1 MGPIDP
7 TNRPLTKEELETAD
21 YVARRRA
28 EQAKRDAAADAALDV
43 PRVSL
48 GSLAQDSR
56 LARELARFNS
66 DPEYAARAAALRAA
80 AEETDREEIQRIRRR
95 NRFNAYASNRPSIYS
110 TASYDDLDP
119 ANRDEAKIR
128 NWWKSGA
135 KTLMVAGEPGRG
147 KTHGAYAVCNEVA
160 AADRDGLGLGQSVRA
175 YAATEIRDMLI
186 PLKPH
191 EARDDVLS
199 RDRAAAER
207 ALYEVDLLLIDD
219 LTAAKVTDWFREA
232 MHKVI
237 DQRIA
242 NERRTI
248 VTLNA
253 PAAAPGKKG
262 TSEHSQQVVDHMVAT
277 LGAPIVS
284 RLKDQAVWVWL
295 DGADRRTRAIIPNPF
310 LEG

>member
-1 MGPIDP
+1 MGPLDP
-7 TNRPLTKEELETAD
+7 TPRPLTKEELETAA
-21 YVARRRA
+21 YVARRRQ
-28 EQAKRDAAADAALDV
+28 EQAQRDAAADASLDV
-43 PRVSL
+43 PRISL
-48 GSLAQDSR
+48 GSLAKDSR
-56 LARELARFNS
+56 LARELARINE
-66 DPEYAARAAALRAA
+66 DPDYAAQAAALRVA
-80 AEETDREEIQRIRRR
+80 AEESDREEIQRTRRR

-110 TASYDDLDP
+110 LASYDDLDP
-119 ANRDEAKIR
+119 KDPTEAKIR
-128 NWWKSGA
+128 GWWKSGA
-135 KTLMVAGEPGRG
+135 KTLMIAGEPGRG

-160 AADRDGLGLGQSVRA
+160 AADRDGHGLGQSVRA

-207 ALYEVDLLLIDD
+207 ALYEVDLLLVDD

-232 MHKVI
+232 MHKII

-242 NERRTI
+242 NDRRTI

-253 PAAAPGKKG
+253 PAKQPGQDAKA
-262 TSEHSQQVVDHMVAT
+262 HMQVVVDHMVTT

-284 RLKDQAVWVWL
+284 RIKDQAVWVWL
-295 DGADRRTRAIIPNPF
+295 GGVDRRTRATFNPF